1 MLYKVCK
8 PMNVRHGIMFAAMG
22 IIYVASVAVMP
33 EFFNISRL
41 NAGSLIIT
49 ILLIAQVYPLQTYI
63 ERLFGVFK
71 RKKEE

>member
-1 MLYKVCK
+1 
-8 PMNVRHGIMFAAMG
+8 MNVRHGIMFAAMG